1 MLPDKSVWHK
11 QEIDIVLK
19 VPENKTIYLSNEMVK
34 IIHDIKNT
42 SNMWDGDMVGKYW
55 KMTPEGLE
63 LTQRKPAL
71 VETSK
76 KLKK

>member
-1 MLPDKSVWHK
+1 
-11 QEIDIVLK
+11 
-19 VPENKTIYLSNEMVK
+19 
-34 IIHDIKNT
+34 
-42 SNMWDGDMVGKYW
+42 MWDGDMVGKYW

-63 LTQRKPAL
+63 LTQRKAAP